1 MFTISAYYR
10 PSRASVL
17 KSKPGVVSIRI
28 VENSPETGR
37 RIAARDVNLPV
48 HGDSAEV
55 LQQKRPLIA
64 RYLRLL
70 YNVVELRHD
79 SGAGM
84 LIDDIASDFRKALAN
99 DSSMAEAIS
108 KSEKSEPLRKGIVSI
123 GRDFRS
129 EFTFAE
135 SHENVDTDLL
145 LYIRNLSA
153 MFKSEHRTSRARA
166 FASTMSS
173 LTEFCGGNELLF
185 ANVDTAFIRDYS
197 EWLADSGVA
206 PSTQSFYLRT
216 LRTILNRASSEHL
229 IEIDSDWFKSVNT
242 AIDRSRKSTLAKA
255 LDRSTLLK
263 IERVNLSGDKFLEM
277 VRDMFMFGFYC
288 SGMELIDIANLTEA
302 NLRNGC
308 IVYKRRLKG
317 AVKRIPLSFKAM
329 QILSRYKKCVGAHL
343 FPLLDNAGAIQF
355 GSVRNSVSLAM
366 KSIGEI
372 IGYPALSFCMNI
384 GTWRVLTSEINI
396 SDALLTQPRIV

>member
-10 PSRASVL
+10 ASRASVL
-17 KSKPGVVSIRI
+17 KPKPGVVSIRI
-28 VENSPETGR
+28 VENSPATGR

-48 HGDSAEV
+48 RGDSADV
-55 LQQKRPLIA
+55 MQQEKPLIT

-70 YNVVELRHD
+70 YNIVEMRHD
-79 SGAGM
+79 SGAEM

-99 DSSMAEAIS
+99 DSSMADAIL
-108 KSEKSEPLRKGIVSI
+108 KSQTATPLRNGIVSI
-123 GRDFRS
+123 GREFRS
-129 EFTFAE
+129 EFTFE
-135 SHENVDTDLL
+135 DSLENIDTDLL
-145 LYIRNLSA
+145 QYIRKLSA
-153 MFKSEHRTSRARA
+153 TLKREHRTSRARA

-173 LTEFCGGNELLF
+173 LAEFCRGNDLMF
-185 ANVDTAFIRDYS
+185 ANVNAAFVRDYS
-197 EWLADSGVA
+197 SWLAASGIA
-206 PSTQSFYLRT
+206 ASTQSFYLRT
-216 LRTILNRASSEHL
+216 LRSILNRASSEGL

-242 AIDRSRKSTLAKA
+242 AIDRSRKSTLSKA

-263 IERVNLSGDKFLEM
+263 IERVNLCGDKFLEM

-288 SGMELIDIANLTEA
+288 SGMELVDIANLTEA

-308 IVYKRRLKG
+308 IVYQRRLKG
-317 AVKRIPLSFKAM
+317 VVKRIPLSLRAM
-329 QILSRYKKCVGAHL
+329 QILSRYEKSVGDHL
-343 FPLLDNAGAIQF
+343 FPLLDNAGAVQF

-366 KSIGEI
+366 KAIGAI
-372 IGYPALSFCMNI
+372 IGYPALSFSMNI